1 MPEAPRRLA
10 GARVLLGRERTR
22 DPLAGPLE
30 AAGAEVT
37 RLALTVT
44 VPGDAGALARASQDL
59 LAGRYDWL
67 VVTSARTLAFLD
79 ATGLPASVRTAAVGA
94 STAHALA
101 RATGREVDVVGT
113 ADAETLL
120 GRLTSPCPGAGV
132 QPGDC
137 VLLPASALARP
148 VLAEGLAALGAQVT
162 RLDAYSTATAP
173 AASVPAQ
180 IRQAWADGAFDAVVL
195 TAASGVRAAEALL
208 GPLPEPGCV
217 VVLGQPSAR
226 AVRASRLLA
235 PGTRELPG
243 SGEPATHQVPGAR
256 LLIAPS
262 PDGPG
267 VLAAVSDAVGT
278 RPDDP
283 PGGPPGSRPQEPPG
297 GRSRPG
303 S

>member
-1 MPEAPRRLA
+1 MSDTPRPLA
-10 GARVLLGRERTR
+10 GARVLLGRERAR

-30 AAGAEVT
+30 AAGAGVT

-44 VPGDAGALARASQDL
+44 VPGDAGALARASRDL
-59 LAGRYDWL
+59 RDGRYDWL

-94 STAHALA
+94 STARALA
-101 RATGREVDVVGT
+101 KATGRAVDVVGT
-113 ADAETLL
+113 ADAEALL
-120 GRLTSPCPGAGV
+120 GRLASPGPGAGV
-132 QPGDC
+132 RPGDA

-148 VLAEGLAALGAQVT
+148 VLAEGLAVLGAQVT
-162 RLDAYSTATAP
+162 RLDAYSTATAS
-173 AASVPAQ
+173 AASVPAG
-180 IRQAWADGAFDAVVL
+180 IRQAWAEGAFDAVVL

-226 AVRASRLLA
+226 AVRASDLLT
-235 PGTRELPG
+235 PGGPMAADAG
-243 SGEPATHQVPGAR
+243 HVPGAR

-283 PGGPPGSRPQEPPG
+283 PGGPRGSRPQEPPG